1 MSKLTTFLGM
11 LLAVALLAAPAD
23 ADCTV
28 LFDFGLTYW
37 GYQTPST
44 ATDREPKPNFPAE
57 DGNYWNNW
65 GRDTYGTLTDAQDIA
80 GNATTLDFFTATGGY
95 AADIDIYNGL
105 LTGTPYPDSAGR
117 DFLSVSHDN
126 HQGVLEIRGCDPAMI
141 YNFTFYGAT
150 ATDYYYDAES
160 MGGSYTGEIIPVWTI
175 GDQSVSVNARG
186 NLDKVS
192 INGVMPDAAGGIDII
207 FDNNT
212 PCTYAQWVHAP
223 LNVLEIEEVPEPAT
237 VALLALGGL
246 GMLIRR
252 RRA

>member
-1 MSKLTTFLGM
+1 MKKYG
-11 LLAVALLAAPAD
+11 LAMMVVAVMGFVSPAG
-23 ADCTV
+23 ADCIV

-37 GYQTPST
+37 GYQTPT
-44 ATDREPKPNFPAE
+44 GAADRDPKPDFAAE

-65 GRDTYGTLTDAQDIA
+65 GRDTYGTLTDAQDTA
-80 GNATTLDFFTATGGY
+80 GNVTNLDFTATGR
-95 AADIDIYNGL
+95 ASVDMDNGL

-117 DFLSVSHDN
+117 DFLAVDHN
-126 HQGVLEIRGCDPAMI
+126 THQETLEIRGCDPAMI

-160 MGGSYTGEIIPVWTI
+160 QGGPYTGEIIPVWTI
-175 GDQSVSVNARG
+175 GEQSVSVNARG

-192 INGVMPDAAGGIDII
+192 INGVAPDTAGGIDII

-212 PCTYAQWVHAP
+212 PCTYGQWVHAP

-237 VALLALGGL
+237 MALLSIGGL

-252 RRA
+252 RRS